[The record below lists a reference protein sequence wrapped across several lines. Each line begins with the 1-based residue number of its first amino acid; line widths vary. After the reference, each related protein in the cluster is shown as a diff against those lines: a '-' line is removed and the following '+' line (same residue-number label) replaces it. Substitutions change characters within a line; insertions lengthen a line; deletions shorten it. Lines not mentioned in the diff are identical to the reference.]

1 MKILLRKK
9 PIIFNEN
16 YTITHFKTGMNITIH
31 AFLRGIFVMKSNVK
45 KYEMFF
51 KMIINHIPIALI
63 RNPNLINLK
72 EIQTITK
79 SIGGESK
86 IKNPFKWFL
95 FK

>member
-51 KMIINHIPIALI
+51 KMIINHIPIELI
-63 RNPNLINLK
+63 RNPKLIQLK
-72 EIQTITK
+72 ENQDITK
-79 SIGGESK
+79 SIGGTSNIDK
-86 IKNPFKWFL
+86 PFKWLL